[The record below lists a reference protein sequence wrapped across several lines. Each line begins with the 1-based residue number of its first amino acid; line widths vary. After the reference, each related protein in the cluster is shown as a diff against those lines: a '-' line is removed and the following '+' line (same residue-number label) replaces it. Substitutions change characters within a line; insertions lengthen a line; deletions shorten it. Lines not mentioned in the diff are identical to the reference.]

1 MTNKL
6 TRDQMKTLGLRYF
19 VGSDRDEIDI
29 KAIIAL
35 KEGLKQAILPKLTY
49 ATEPNYDCVINE
61 NEEGGYHVLLMVP
74 LSSRAMGGNLKS
86 ILGKTYTFTEINDL
100 LTEWVSSGEI
110 IGVKD
115 VENISVA
122 LNSGLS
128 SKGEDENLLNI
139 SFDTKVKK
147 GTVEDRLTAG
157 FLKSEKD
164 KESVDVDKEAV
175 VKNDAE

>member
-1 MTNKL
+1 MTNEL
-6 TRDQMKTLGLRYF
+6 TRNQMKTLGLRYF
-19 VGSDRDEIDI
+19 VGSDRDETDI
-29 KAIIAL
+29 KAIMAL
-35 KEGLKQAILPKLTY
+35 KEGLKQAILPNPEY
-49 ATEPNYDCVINE
+49 AIEADYDCVVNE
-61 NEEGGYHVLLMVP
+61 NEDGGYHVLLMTP
-74 LSSRAMGGNLKS
+74 LDSGAMGGSLKS

-110 IGVKD
+110 IGVND

-147 GTVEDRLTAG
+147 GTVEDRLTADI
-157 FLKSEKD
+157 LKYEKD
-164 KESVDVDKEAV
+164 DDKIIDVDE
-175 VKNDAE
+175 NDAK

>member
-6 TRDQMKTLGLRYF
+6 TRNQMKTLGLRYF
-19 VGSDRDEIDI
+19 VGSDRDETDI
-29 KAIIAL
+29 NAIITL
-35 KEGLKQAILPKLTY
+35 KEGLKQAILPNPLFD
-49 ATEPNYDCVINE
+49 TEPKYDCVINE

-74 LSSRAMGGNLKS
+74 LDSRVMGGSLKS

-110 IGVKD
+110 IGVND

-164 KESVDVDKEAV
+164 KESVDVDKD
-175 VKNDAE
+175 DAK

>member
-1 MTNKL
+1 MTNEL
-6 TRDQMKTLGLRYF
+6 TRNQMKTLGLRYF
-19 VGSDRDEIDI
+19 VGSDRDETDI
-29 KAIIAL
+29 KAIMAL
-35 KEGLKQAILPKLTY
+35 KEGLKQAILPKPDN
-49 ATEPNYDCVINE
+49 AIKADYDCVVNE
-61 NEEGGYHVLLMVP
+61 NEDGGYHVLLMIP
-74 LSSRAMGGNLKS
+74 LDPRAMGGSLKS

-164 KESVDVDKEAV
+164 KESVDVDE
-175 VKNDAE
+175 NDAK

>member
-1 MTNKL
+1 MTNEL
-6 TRDQMKTLGLRYF
+6 TREQMKTLGLRYF
-19 VGSDRDEIDI
+19 VGSDRDETDI
-29 KAIIAL
+29 NAIIAL
-35 KEGLKQAILPKLTY
+35 KDGLKQAILPNY
-49 ATEPNYDCVINE
+49 AHAAKPEYDCVINE
-61 NEEGGYHVLLMVP
+61 NEEGGYHVLLMIP
-74 LSSRAMGGNLKS
+74 LDSGAMGGSLKS

-110 IGVKD
+110 IGVED

-128 SKGEDENLLNI
+128 SKGEDGNLLNI

-164 KESVDVDKEAV
+164 KESVGVDKD
-175 VKNDAE
+175 DAK

>member
-1 MTNKL
+1 MTNEL
-6 TRDQMKTLGLRYF
+6 TRNQMKTLGLRYF
-19 VGSDRDEIDI
+19 VGSDRDETDI
-29 KAIIAL
+29 KAIMAL
-35 KEGLKQAILPKLTY
+35 KEGLKQAILPKPDN
-49 ATEPNYDCVINE
+49 ATEPEYDCVVNE
-61 NEEGGYHVLLMVP
+61 NEDGGYHVLLMIP
-74 LSSRAMGGNLKS
+74 LDPRAMGGSLKS

-147 GTVEDRLTAG
+147 GTVEDRLTADI
-157 FLKSEKD
+157 LKYEKD
-164 KESVDVDKEAV
+164 DDKIIDVDE
-175 VKNDAE
+175 NDAK